1 MVVGVAE
8 AGFASFGEVGFELV
22 EEVFVGRVELRDDVG
37 ASGFEEEEHELFE
50 EGVFGFGGVK
60 VGEDSVAAGELGGR
74 HEGAGENIS
83 FVDLGVVEEDGEGF
97 CVEENDDVWVGGEEG
112 ARWHV
117 GTEDS

>member
-1 MVVGVAE
+1 MNPKGN
-8 AGFASFGEVGFELV
+8 SCEL
-22 EEVFVGRVELRDDVG
+22 ETFVGINPSPWKRVNLLEVCD
-37 ASGFEEEEHELFE
+37 
-50 EGVFGFGGVK
+50 
-60 VGEDSVAAGELGGR
+60 GR